1 LREKGAKNPF
11 RPAYKLLGEEQ
22 FLEKVRE
29 AEEILKDCR
38 LCPRH
43 CGVDR
48 TSGEKGICRT
58 LDKPFLSSYG
68 PHFGEEPPLV
78 GMRGSGTIFL
88 TNCNLKCV
96 FCQNYDISHMG
107 EGSEISHEELANIMV
122 GLQKM
127 GCHNINLVTP
137 THQVPMIMRAVMIAK
152 GRGLV
157 LPIVYNTGG
166 YDSLE
171 TLRALDGIVD
181 IYMPDLKYSDAE
193 AAKKYSKAPDYPKAA
208 RAALRE
214 MHRQVGDLVL
224 DERGIA
230 LRGMIIRH
238 LVLPDG
244 LAGTEEAMKF
254 IAEELSRDTY
264 VNIMD
269 QYRPCYKANEHPSL
283 SRRITRSE
291 YEDAMRLARKAGL
304 WRFAE

>member
-1 LREKGAKNPF
+1 M
-11 RPAYKLLGEEQ
+11 
-22 FLEKVRE
+22 
-29 AEEILKDCR
+29 
-38 LCPRH
+38 
-43 CGVDR
+43 DR
-48 TSGEKGICRT
+48 TSGEKGICGT
-58 LDKPFLSSYG
+58 LDKPFVSSYG

-78 GMRGSGTIFL
+78 GIRGSGTIFF

-96 FCQNYDISHMG
+96 FCQNYDISHIG

-122 GLQKM
+122 GLQQM

-152 GRGLV
+152 EKGLG

-181 IYMPDLKYSDAE
+181 IYMPDFKYSDAE

-224 DERGIA
+224 DEKGIA
-230 LRGMIIRH
+230 LRGMIVRH
-238 LVLPDG
+238 LVLPEG
-244 LAGTEEAMKF
+244 LAGTEEAMRF
-254 IAEELSRDTY
+254 LAEELSRDTY

-269 QYRPCYKANEHPSL
+269 QYRPCYKAHEYPAL
-283 SRRITRSE
+283 SRRINKLE
-291 YEDAMRLARKAGL
+291 YEDAVRLARKAGL